1 VWVPAPVTVVRVQTN
16 PANSSGAAR
25 FGASGLVVLGLVCQ
39 ELGAAIAVTL
49 FPAVGATGMVLLRLL
64 FSAAILLIVFRPS
77 VRGRS
82 RGDWLTVIGFGL
94 VLATMNAF
102 FYTSLRSIPLGVAV
116 TIELLGPLVLSVVIS
131 RRPSAWLWA
140 ALAFAGV
147 ALLSSG
153 GFTKHFTVV
162 GVGFAAAAGGMWVC
176 YILLSARTGQ
186 RFSRLDGL
194 AIAMSVGALAI
205 APIGLLTA
213 GLALLTPRALALGLA
228 VAVLSSAVPYG
239 LELISLRRLP
249 AATFSILLSLAP
261 AIAALAGFVVLRQ
274 ELSPLGSAGIGC
286 VVAASIGAVILA
298 ARARP
303 NRDDLGQ
310 EPLA

>member
-1 VWVPAPVTVVRVQTN
+1 MHPS
-16 PANSSGAAR
+16 NSSAAAR
-25 FGASGLVVLGLVCQ
+25 FGATGLVVLGLICQ

-49 FPAVGATGMVLLRLL
+49 FPQIGATGMVLLRLF

-82 RGDWLTVIGFGL
+82 RGDWMTVIGFGL
-94 VLATMNAF
+94 VLATMNAL
-102 FYTSLRSIPLGVAV
+102 FYTSLLTLPLGIAV
-116 TIELLGPLVLSVVIS
+116 TIELLGPLILSVVIS
-131 RRPSAWLWA
+131 RRRSAWLWA
-140 ALAFAGV
+140 LLAFAGV
-147 ALLSSG
+147 VLLGWSG
-153 GFTKHFTVV
+153 FGHQFTLV
-162 GVGFAAAAGGMWVC
+162 GAAFAAGAGGMWVC

-205 APIGLLTA
+205 APIGIVT
-213 GLALLTPRALALGLA
+213 GGVALLKPADLALGLA
-228 VAVLSSAVPYG
+228 VAVLSSAIPYG

-261 AIAALAGFVVLRQ
+261 AIAALAGLLVLGQR
-274 ELSPLGSAGIGC
+274 LALFGSVGIGC
-286 VVAASIGAVILA
+286 VVVASMGAVVIA
-298 ARARP
+298 ARGGGPAQARL
-303 NRDDLGQ
+303 DA

>member
-1 VWVPAPVTVVRVQTN
+1 METN
-16 PANSSGAAR
+16 PATSSGAAR
-25 FGASGLVVLGLVCQ
+25 FGATGLVVLGLICQ

-49 FPAVGATGMVLLRLL
+49 FPEVGSTGMVLLRLV
-64 FSAAILLIVFRPS
+64 FSAIILLIVFRPS

-82 RGDWLTVIGFGL
+82 RGDWLTVIGFGV

-102 FYTSLRSIPLGVAV
+102 FYTSLLSIPLGIAV

-153 GFTKHFTVV
+153 GFTKHFTVT
-162 GVGFAAAAGGMWVC
+162 GVLFAAAAGGMWVC

-194 AIAMSVGALAI
+194 AIAMTIGTVAI
-205 APIGLLTA
+205 APVGILTA

-228 VAVLSSAVPYG
+228 VAILSSAVPYG

-261 AIAALAGFVVLRQ
+261 AIAALAGFVVLGQ
-274 ELSPLGSAGIGC
+274 ELSPLGSIGIGC
-286 VVAASIGAVILA
+286 VVAASIGAVVLA
-298 ARARP
+298 ARAHP
-303 NRDDLGQ
+303 GHDELGQ

>member
-1 VWVPAPVTVVRVQTN
+1 M
-16 PANSSGAAR
+16 
-25 FGASGLVVLGLVCQ
+25 LGLICQ

-49 FPAVGATGMVLLRLL
+49 FPQVGATGMVLLRLL
-64 FSAAILLIVFRPS
+64 FSAAILLVVFRPS

-82 RGDWLTVIGFGL
+82 RGDWMTVIGFGL
-94 VLATMNAF
+94 VLATMNAL
-102 FYTSLRSIPLGVAV
+102 FYTSLLTLPLGVAV

-140 ALAFAGV
+140 ALALAGV
-147 ALLSSG
+147 VLLGWG
-153 GFTKHFTVV
+153 GFGHQFNLV
-162 GVGFAAAAGGMWVC
+162 GGGFAAAAGGMWVC

-205 APIGLLTA
+205 APLGILTA
-213 GLALLTPRALALGLA
+213 GIALLKPIDLALGLA

-274 ELSPLGSAGIGC
+274 DLEPLESFGIGC
-286 VVAASIGAVILA
+286 VVVASAGAVIAA
-298 ARARP
+298 ARG
-303 NRDDLGQ
+303 NRTSAEAAA
-310 EPLA
+310 EPVA

>member
-1 VWVPAPVTVVRVQTN
+1 VELN
-16 PANSSGAAR
+16 PSTSSAAAR
-25 FGASGLVVLGLVCQ
+25 FGATGLVVLGLICQ

-64 FSAAILLIVFRPS
+64 FSAAILLVVFRPS

-94 VLATMNAF
+94 VLATMNAL
-102 FYTSLRSIPLGVAV
+102 FYTSLLTLPLGVAV

-140 ALAFAGV
+140 VLALAGVVLLGVSGFGHQFNPVGV
-147 ALLSSG
+147 A
-153 GFTKHFTVV
+153 
-162 GVGFAAAAGGMWVC
+162 FAAGAGGMWVC

-194 AIAMSVGALAI
+194 AIAMSIGTLAVAPVGI
-205 APIGLLTA
+205 LTA
-213 GLALLTPRALALGLA
+213 GVALLKPVDLALGLA
-228 VAVLSSAVPYG
+228 VAVLSSTVPYG

-261 AIAALAGFVVLRQ
+261 AIAALAGLVVLRQ
-274 ELSPLGSAGIGC
+274 HLSLLGSAGIGC
-286 VVAASIGAVILA
+286 VVIASMGAVLVA
-298 ARARP
+298 ARRARASDVVP
-303 NRDDLGQ
+303 P
-310 EPLA
+310 EPVP

>member
-1 VWVPAPVTVVRVQTN
+1 VETQPT
-16 PANSSGAAR
+16 SSAAR

-39 ELGAAIAVTL
+39 ELGAAIAVTV
-49 FPAVGATGMVLLRLL
+49 FPQVGATGTVFLRLI
-64 FSAAILLIVFRPS
+64 FSAVILLIVFRPS

-82 RGDWLTVIGFGL
+82 LGDWMTVIGFGL
-94 VLATMNAF
+94 VLATMNAL
-102 FYTSLRSIPLGVAV
+102 FYESLLSVPLGVAV

-147 ALLSSG
+147 VFLGWSG
-153 GFTKHFTVV
+153 FGRQFNLV
-162 GVGFAAAAGGMWVC
+162 GVLFAAGAGCMWVC
-176 YILLSARTGQ
+176 YILLSARTGR

-194 AIAMSVGALAI
+194 AIAMSIGTLAI
-205 APIGLLTA
+205 APLGILTA
-213 GLALLTPRALALGLA
+213 GLALLKPVDLALGLA
-228 VAVLSSAVPYG
+228 VAVLSSAVPYA

-261 AIAALAGFVVLRQ
+261 AIAALAGFLVLRQ
-274 ELSPLGSAGIGC
+274 ELSWLGAMGIGC
-286 VVAASIGAVILA
+286 VVIASMGAVFIA
-298 ARARP
+298 ARWP
-303 NRDDLGQ
+303 NSGHATLEA

>member
-1 VWVPAPVTVVRVQTN
+1 VQTN
-16 PANSSGAAR
+16 PASASPAAR
-25 FGASGLVVLGLVCQ
+25 FGATGLVVLGLICQ

-49 FPAVGATGMVLLRLL
+49 FPAVGSTGMVLLRLV
-64 FSAAILLIVFRPS
+64 FSACLLLIVFRPS

-102 FYTSLRSIPLGVAV
+102 FYTSLLSIPLGVAV

-140 ALAFAGV
+140 ALAFVGV

-153 GFTKHFTVV
+153 GFTKHFTIV
-162 GVGFAAAAGGMWVC
+162 GVLFAAAAGVMWVC

-194 AIAMSVGALAI
+194 AIAMTVGTLAI
-205 APIGLLTA
+205 APIGILTA
-213 GLALLTPRALALGLA
+213 GVALFTPRVLLLGLA
-228 VAVLSSAVPYG
+228 VAILSSAIPYG

-261 AIAALAGFVVLRQ
+261 AIAALAGFAILRQ
-274 ELSPLGSAGIGC
+274 QLTPVESAGIGC

-298 ARARP
+298 ARAHP
-303 NRDDLGQ
+303 GQEELGQ

>member
-1 VWVPAPVTVVRVQTN
+1 
-16 PANSSGAAR
+16 
-25 FGASGLVVLGLVCQ
+25 
-39 ELGAAIAVTL
+39 
-49 FPAVGATGMVLLRLL
+49 L
-64 FSAAILLIVFRPS
+64 FSAAILLLVFRPS
-77 VRGRS
+77 FRGRS
-82 RGDWLTVIGFGL
+82 RSDWLTVVGFGL

-102 FYTSLRSIPLGVAV
+102 FYESLLSVPLGAAV
-116 TIELLGPLVLSVVIS
+116 TIELLGPLILSVVAS

-140 ALAFAGV
+140 ALALAGV
-147 ALLSSG
+147 VLLGWTGIEGRLNLGGAL
-153 GFTKHFTVV
+153 
-162 GVGFAAAAGGMWVC
+162 FAAAAGGMWVC

-205 APIGLLTA
+205 APLGILTA
-213 GLALLTPRALALGLA
+213 GIALLKPIDLALGLA

-274 ELSPLGSAGIGC
+274 HLEPLESFGIGC
-286 VVAASIGAVILA
+286 VVVASAGAVIAA
-298 ARARP
+298 ARG
-303 NRDDLGQ
+303 NRTSAEAAA
-310 EPLA
+310 EPVA

>member
-1 VWVPAPVTVVRVQTN
+1 
-16 PANSSGAAR
+16 
-25 FGASGLVVLGLVCQ
+25 VVLGLLCQ

-49 FPAVGATGMVLLRLL
+49 FPAVGSLGMVLLRLF
-64 FSAAILLIVFRPS
+64 FSATLLLIIFRPS

-102 FYTSLRSIPLGVAV
+102 FYTSLRSLPLGPAV

-131 RRPSAWLWA
+131 RRPSAWLFA
-140 ALAFAGV
+140 ALAFGGV
-147 ALLSSG
+147 ALLGSSG
-153 GFTKHFTVV
+153 FTQNFTLE
-162 GVGFAAAAGGMWVC
+162 GALFAAAAGGMWIC

-194 AIAMSVGALAI
+194 AIAMTVGTLAI
-205 APIGLLTA
+205 SPFGIING
-213 GLALLTPRALALGLA
+213 GSALLEPINLGLGFA
-228 VAVLSSAVPYG
+228 VAVLSSAIPYG

-261 AIAALAGFVVLRQ
+261 AIAALAGLVVLHQ
-274 ELSPLGSAGIGC
+274 KLSVADWIGIGC
-286 VVAASIGAVILA
+286 VVLASAGAVLLA
-298 ARARP
+298 ARRLPDVTAQP
-303 NRDDLGQ
+303 VAD
-310 EPLA
+310 

>member
-1 VWVPAPVTVVRVQTN
+1 METSPSR
-16 PANSSGAAR
+16 SSGAAR
-25 FGASGLVVLGLVCQ
+25 LGATGLVVFGLICQ

-49 FPAVGATGMVLLRLL
+49 FPDVGSTGMVLLRLV

-82 RGDWLTVIGFGL
+82 RADWLTVIGFGL
-94 VLATMNAF
+94 VIAAMNAF
-102 FYTSLRSIPLGVAV
+102 FYTSLLSIPLGVAV

-131 RRPSAWLWA
+131 RRPSAWLFA
-140 ALAFAGV
+140 GLAFAGII
-147 ALLSSG
+147 LLGSG
-153 GFTKHFTVV
+153 GLTAHFTLT
-162 GVGFAAAAGGMWVC
+162 GVLFAAAAGGMWVC

-194 AIAMSVGALAI
+194 AIAMTVGTVAI
-205 APIGLLTA
+205 APIGVLTA
-213 GLALLTPRALALGLA
+213 GVALLAPSTLALGLA
-228 VAVLSSAVPYG
+228 VAVLSSAIPYG

-249 AATFSILLSLAP
+249 PATFSILLSLAP
-261 AIAALAGFVVLRQ
+261 AIAALAGFTVLRQ
-274 ELSPLGSAGIGC
+274 ELSPLGSVGIGC

-303 NRDDLGQ
+303 QAEELPH